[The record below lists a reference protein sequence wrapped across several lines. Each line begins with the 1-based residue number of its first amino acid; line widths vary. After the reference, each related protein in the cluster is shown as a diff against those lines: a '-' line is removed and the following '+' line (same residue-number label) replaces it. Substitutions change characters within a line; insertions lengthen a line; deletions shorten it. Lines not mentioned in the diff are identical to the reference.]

1 MKKLI
6 ALVLASVCL
15 LGLVGCS
22 KNSVDTT
29 EPVFE
34 TEKISRITLFAVPN
48 HADGIVVPS
57 EYMDEITAWIG
68 TFTIYKEAG
77 DLLDPGT
84 NTFSFRLEYSD
95 GTIVESGVNT
105 TIIDG
110 TTYYMK
116 QERAPECF
124 DALFAEDKPTE

>member
-6 ALVLASVCL
+6 AFVLALVCV

-22 KNSVDTT
+22 NNSVDTT
-29 EPVFE
+29 KHVFE
-34 TEKISRITLFAVPN
+34 TENICKITLFAVPN
-48 HADGIVVPS
+48 HADGVVVPS

-68 TFTIYKEAG
+68 TFTIDKEAG
-77 DLLDPGT
+77 DILDPGT

-105 TIIDG
+105 TTIDG
-110 TTYYMK
+110 ITYYMK
-116 QERAPECF
+116 QERTPECF
-124 DALFAEDKPTE
+124 NALFTGGKPTE